1 MILKGGYHKSIFLLT
16 ILLILISSQ
25 CLALSNNGQADYILI
40 INSYTESTPWS
51 RIFTTPIYERMV
63 AGNEDIDAYTEHMDV
78 MLMKNEKDVEDF
90 TLYLL
95 DKYKKAP
102 KLIIL
107 LGNSSYAL
115 LKDRLNEKWG
125 GGLSYLVCVEKDYLA
140 PREYYLSKSLS

>member
-1 MILKGGYHKSIFLLT
+1 M
-16 ILLILISSQ
+16 
-25 CLALSNNGQADYILI
+25 
-40 INSYTESTPWS
+40 
-51 RIFTTPIYERMV
+51 
-63 AGNEDIDAYTEHMDV
+63 
-78 MLMKNEKDVEDF
+78 EDF

-125 GGLSYLVCVEKDYLA
+125 GVILFGL
-140 PREYYLSKSLS
+140 RRRTI

>member
-115 LKDRLNEKWG
+115 LKDEWTCN
-125 GGLSYLVCVEKDYLA
+125 CPLA
-140 PREYYLSKSLS
+140 STFTFLFFAATVFFAISTIII

>member
-90 TLYLL
+90 TLYMSLPA
-95 DKYKKAP
+95 Y
-102 KLIIL
+102 LIFTTVAMSEL
-107 LGNSSYAL
+107 
-115 LKDRLNEKWG
+115 
-125 GGLSYLVCVEKDYLA
+125 
-140 PREYYLSKSLS
+140 

>member
-78 MLMKNEKDVEDF
+78 MLMKMRRTWK
-90 TLYLL
+90 
-95 DKYKKAP
+95 
-102 KLIIL
+102 IL
-107 LGNSSYAL
+107 PYIYWTNI
-115 LKDRLNEKWG
+115 RRPLN
-125 GGLSYLVCVEKDYLA
+125 
-140 PREYYLSKSLS
+140 